1 MPTLETMLGVLH
13 CNIEHTP
20 SDQLRELCKIIVEV
34 QAMSSLERDCI
45 VCAFKHGPLFD
56 GDVPSKAGRN
66 SLVKSGYMSKVV
78 VKGED
83 GYNACTY
90 RGARAFRLI
99 QAGA

>member
-1 MPTLETMLGVLH
+1 MPTLETMLGVMH
-13 CNIEHTP
+13 CNVDHAP
-20 SDQLRELCKIIVEV
+20 SDELRELCKIIVEV
-34 QAMSSLERDCI
+34 QAMSSAERDCI
-45 VCAFKHGPLFD
+45 IGAFTNGPLFD
-56 GDVPSKAGRN
+56 GDVPSKSGRD
-66 SLVKSGYMSKVV
+66 SLVKAGYMSKVV